1 VHRIPKRPDEI
12 LRDVAAPREIIEWVR
27 KMPPADAPRTAWIDC
42 PRAEWLP
49 YIAVLRGFDHDAI
62 VRATCGC
69 AVALGGPVTD
79 PTHQRLVDILRSG
92 AEQGRSALVPVEPQL
107 EDLRLAMLA
116 HGTAAPLPW
125 MMWAKLVMELAR
137 AARRGNALVGVSL
150 ALRMLVDA
158 RGRRANTDLIARFRD
173 KLTLGG

>member
-1 VHRIPKRPDEI
+1 MIKRPKRPDEI
-12 LRDVAAPREIIEWVR
+12 LRDLAAPREIIEWVR
-27 KMPPADAPRTAWIDC
+27 KMPSADAPRTAWIDC
-42 PRAEWLP
+42 PKADWLP
-49 YIAVLRGFDHDAI
+49 YVAALRGFDADAV
-62 VRATCGC
+62 VRAACAC
-69 AVALGGPVTD
+69 AVELGGPPTD
-79 PTHQRLVDILRSG
+79 ATHQRLADILRAG

-116 HGTAAPLPW
+116 HGSAPPLPW
-125 MMWAKLVMELAR
+125 MVWAKLVLELAR

-150 ALRMLVDA
+150 ALRMLLDA